1 VASNVANDQTIH
13 TIEGGIR
20 PFCVSTEI
28 LGQRLGPK
36 PFKYINAWLLKPG
49 FKELVKG
56 KWNSYDVQD
65 NSTSKL
71 KDKLKLLKGG
81 LKDSNWSMFENLDVN
96 KKRIMKEIE
105 CIDVKDA
112 NNDLEESDKLGRLE
126 F

>member
-1 VASNVANDQTIH
+1 M
-13 TIEGGIR
+13 
-20 PFCVSTEI
+20 
-28 LGQRLGPK
+28 GPK